1 MKQQID
7 GNDLIQVAKRENNPK
22 RHYLYVNPLQGKH
35 LPVSPSRSLALFA
48 SLAEEAAQRFA
59 GERLLVVGFAETATA
74 IGAALAYGAGNVDFY
89 CSTAM
94 PGNRGWCW
102 TIWQRSCPRWTGWCS
117 PRTRS
122 PRGIPSP
129 I

>member
-1 MKQQID
+1 MKQQFD

-89 CSTAM
+89 CSTTREAL
-94 PGNRGWCW
+94 PGADYLFFSESHSHAR
-102 TIWQRSCPRWTGWCS
+102 WCS